1 MRSRDQ
7 YLETLMPR
15 YLKAD
20 RKSKTSLLDEY
31 CLNTGQ
37 NRKYAIRKIRQMAFR
52 EPKPC
57 GGCGK
62 YSMVPVANVFILF
75 WKQRWN
81 A

>member
-1 MRSRDQ
+1 MEGGYKEKMDMRSRNQ

-20 RKSKTSLLDEY
+20 RKDKTSLLDEY

-37 NRKYAIRKIRQMAFR
+37 ICDPEDSAD
-52 EPKPC
+52 
-57 GGCGK
+57 G
-62 YSMVPVANVFILF
+62 F
-75 WKQRWN
+75 WG